1 MLETLSF
8 QTILFLDIETVPEI
22 YEYANLPEEKKLLWN
37 KKMQFFKKENDSGE
51 SLYQRAGVY
60 AEFAKI
66 ICISVGY
73 IEKQKQENTFQL
85 HSFFADNEQ
94 QLLLDFSAFLTSHYG
109 RKSVLF
115 CAHNGKEFDYP
126 FIARRMLIQGISLP
140 PSLQLAG
147 KKPWEVKHLDTL
159 ELWKF
164 GDYKNFTSLALL
176 ASVFSIPS
184 PKDDIEGCDVAAVYY
199 VEKNLKRIVHYC
211 QKDVLTI
218 AQLLLRFK
226 GEALIDEKNVFVAE

>member
-1 MLETLSF
+1 MLENISL
-8 QTILFLDIETVPEI
+8 QTILFLDIETVPEVFDF
-22 YEYANLPEEKKLLWN
+22 AQLPAEKKLLWD
-37 KKMQFFKKENDSGE
+37 KKMQFSRREGDTAE
-51 SLYQRAGVY
+51 SLYMRAGVY

-73 IEKQKQENTFQL
+73 FEKQKTESTFYL
-85 HSFFADNEQ
+85 KSFYGDNEKH
-94 QLLLDFSAFLTSHYG
+94 LLLDFSDFLSARYG
-109 RKSVLF
+109 RKNFFF

-126 FIARRMLIQGISLP
+126 FLARRMLIQRIPLP

-176 ASVFSIPS
+176 ANIFSIPS
-184 PKDDIEGCDVAAVYY
+184 PKEEMEGGDVAPFYY
-199 VEKNLKRIVHYC
+199 LEKNIKKIVDYC
-211 QKDVLTI
+211 QKDVLTV

-226 GEALIDEKNVFVAE
+226 GEELLHEKNVFIVE